1 MSVSSSSS
9 IYVGNLPPQ
18 LDESSLA
25 AYFTPFGD
33 IISISV
39 PSTSTSSG
47 KRNKGF
53 GFITFSTEDDALDA
67 LDNMN
72 LNSIGGR
79 TIHVNLADPSK
90 VKEAGAGN
98 KAGRA
103 VWDNEDWLKQ
113 YAANDQD
120 PAATA
125 PSDEQEAFSK
135 PQES

>member
-9 IYVGNLPPQ
+9 IYVGNLPAQ

-25 AYFTPFGD
+25 AYFSPFGD
-33 IISISV
+33 IISVSV
-39 PSTSTSSG
+39 PSTSTPQG

-72 LNSIGGR
+72 LNAIGGR

-90 VKEAGAGN
+90 IKDASAGGGAGSGGGRP
-98 KAGRA
+98 GRA
-103 VWDNEDWLKQ
+103 VWDNEVSSLQ
-113 YAANDQD
+113 
-120 PAATA
+120 
-125 PSDEQEAFSK
+125 
-135 PQES
+135 